1 MQLEPSLP
9 HLTAQVVASLCLP
22 IVFGRGL
29 MVLVFG
35 ASLPPFLI
43 QVQMGIL
50 AHTLHRVNNTL
61 CAPQTPT
68 NHFVATPTPLVVL
81 RLNPTPGTSQIV
93 PEPIARINYHPKF
106 PTPTTWI

>member
-1 MQLEPSLP
+1 MPLEPSLP

-22 IVFGRGL
+22 IVVGRGL
-29 MVLVFG
+29 MVLVSG
-35 ASLPPFLI
+35 ASSPPFLI

-61 CAPQTPT
+61 CASQTPT